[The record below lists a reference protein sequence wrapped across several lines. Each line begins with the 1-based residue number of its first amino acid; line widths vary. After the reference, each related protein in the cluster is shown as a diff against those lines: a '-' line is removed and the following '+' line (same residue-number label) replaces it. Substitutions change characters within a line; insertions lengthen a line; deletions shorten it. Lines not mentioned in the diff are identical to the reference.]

1 MNEEVKNKIETLVDE
16 CMDYIFV
23 QAHSIAETKS
33 GDITPAQQLE
43 YDSIKEKLTKLVI
56 EQVGQNI

>member
-1 MNEEVKNKIETLVDE
+1 MNEDIKKQINTLVDE

-23 QAHSIAETKS
+23 QAHSIAETSS

-43 YDSIKEKLTKLVI
+43 YDAIKERIKKLVI
-56 EQVGQNI
+56 EQVGQNM